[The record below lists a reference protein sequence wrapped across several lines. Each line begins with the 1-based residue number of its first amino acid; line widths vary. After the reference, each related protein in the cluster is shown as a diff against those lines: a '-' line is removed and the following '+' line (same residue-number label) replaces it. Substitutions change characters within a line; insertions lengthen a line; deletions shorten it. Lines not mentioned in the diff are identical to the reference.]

1 MPTVELTL
9 NGEKRQLETE
19 DGESLLDALRE
30 RAGICSTKDGCQPQG
45 QCGCCL
51 ALIDGQPKVTCAM
64 TAERAAGK
72 DIVTLEG
79 VAEEERAQ
87 MAKAFLSAAGLQC
100 GFCIPGIALRA
111 KSLLDKNPDPSREE
125 IAKAIDG
132 HLCRCTGYV
141 KIVDAI
147 QLMAKARRGEPIPEP
162 SEEAKVGKA
171 YKRYRGDEMTL
182 GMRPYVADMTREG
195 MLHGAVLLSK
205 HARAKIV
212 RIDVE
217 KAKAHP
223 GVVAVATAKDAP
235 GDRYNGLLYNDWPAF
250 IAEGEEA
257 RCVGD
262 VLAAVA
268 AVDARTAR
276 LALELIEVE
285 LEVLPAVTTPQ
296 ASLEAGAPQ
305 VNPTHANLLSRS
317 LIQRG
322 DADAALKASAHVVS
336 GTFKTQRI
344 EHLYLEPEAAL
355 AEPLPDGKIGVFTQ
369 GQGVFDDRRQIARLL
384 NVSEDEIYVELVPN
398 GGAFG
403 GKEDMSIQSQTALLA
418 KMTGKPVRLVANR
431 GFHVEHYELAT
442 EP

>member
-9 NGEKRQLETE
+9 NGEKRRLET
-19 DGESLLDALRE
+19 DNGESLLDALRE

-64 TAERAAGK
+64 GAEKAAGK
-72 DIVTLEG
+72 EIVTLEG
-79 VAEEERAQ
+79 VPEAERAM

-111 KSLLDKNPDPSREE
+111 KSLLDKNPSPTRAE

-147 QLMAKARRGEPIPEP
+147 ELMAKARRGEPIPEP
-162 SEEAKVGKA
+162 SEDARVGKP

-182 GMRPYVADMTREG
+182 GMRPYVADMKREG
-195 MLHGAVLLSK
+195 MLHGAVLLSGY
-205 HARAKIV
+205 ARALVK
-212 RIDVE
+212 RIDTT

-262 VLAAVA
+262 VIAAVA
-268 AVDARTAR
+268 AVDERTAR
-276 LALELIEVE
+276 EAAGLIEVE
-285 LEVLPAVTTPQ
+285 YEVRD
-296 ASLEAGAPQ
+296 ASDHAP
-305 VNPTHANLLSRS
+305 
-317 LIQRG
+317 
-322 DADAALKASAHVVS
+322 
-336 GTFKTQRI
+336 
-344 EHLYLEPEAAL
+344 
-355 AEPLPDGKIGVFTQ
+355 
-369 GQGVFDDRRQIARLL
+369 
-384 NVSEDEIYVELVPN
+384 
-398 GGAFG
+398 GGA
-403 GKEDMSIQSQTALLA
+403 
-418 KMTGKPVRLVANR
+418 
-431 GFHVEHYELAT
+431 
-442 EP
+442 